1 MSQEEFRRIST
12 VSMAKE
18 AWTIPETTHEPI
30 NYKCLFLSLKRLD
43 WVKMR
48 PFEELYAKLVDIE
61 NSTYNLGETIDE
73 PKIIISTW
81 KIST

>member
-1 MSQEEFRRIST
+1 
-12 VSMAKE
+12 
-18 AWTIPETTHEPI
+18 
-30 NYKCLFLSLKRLD
+30 
-43 WVKMR
+43 MR